1 MPNKTPIYLSYDYPK
16 KLRRLRW
23 VYKDIT
29 PFSKLCWIGTDKQND
44 WRRRRSQMGIA
55 NEIIREYHK
64 QEFSRDKLIK
74 FLRQTRHH
82 GSKETLQFIRDLSS
96 AMLIELEVYLEAQ
109 LDEA

>member
-1 MPNKTPIYLSYDYPK
+1 
-16 KLRRLRW
+16 
-23 VYKDIT
+23 
-29 PFSKLCWIGTDKQND
+29 
-44 WRRRRSQMGIA
+44 MGIA

-96 AMLIELEVYLEAQ
+96 AMLIELEVYLEA
-109 LDEA
+109 